1 MEYNTINKSKIFN
14 KILNSI
20 NSLTESMNEVTKEM
34 QNFLEE
40 ERKIDKQRAI
50 EFLSN
55 YKKVLSKIDKQYW
68 EELKE
73 LLNGS
78 YNSHVGYLHKKL
90 LKLEPFKLFPY
101 PSNDVY
107 SVIKDSDLEILNSTL
122 NRLSGLGLEFLR
134 FDIDENFHYLVH
146 QVPGVCEDDYSG
158 YLLFPLNDD
167 TYWVISFSE

>member
-1 MEYNTINKSKIFN
+1 MKYNNKSKIFN

-20 NSLTESMNEVTKEM
+20 NSLTESMNEITKEM
-34 QNFLEE
+34 QHFLEE
-40 ERKIDKQRAI
+40 ERKIDRQRAI

-78 YNSHVGYLHKKL
+78 YNSHIGYLPENF
-90 LKLEPFKLFPY
+90 LKLESFKLFLY

-107 SVIKDSDLEILNSTL
+107 SVIKDDNLEILNSTL

-158 YLLFPLNDD
+158 YLLFPLNDN